1 VSSPPYRILVVE
13 DNPDTRELLRDQLD
27 RPDLTVVPASNGQ
40 EAILLIGEEAPDL
53 VIMDVMMPQLN
64 GFETSRYLKLRY
76 RERFLPILM
85 LSAKSDQI
93 SKREGARYGC
103 DDYREKPYTKQQL
116 LTSVDALL
124 SLSLAENAL
133 KALTADGQDASPTYA
148 QTRRQIIDARFELAK
163 RLLGEQSPDV
173 ARRHAQRVL
182 ELAPDH
188 DGCRNLLTQLAAP

>member
-1 VSSPPYRILVVE
+1 MTSPPPAHPSRILIVE

-27 RPDLTVVPASNGQ
+27 RPDFFLTLASNGQ
-40 EAILLIGEEAPDL
+40 EAILLIGEHSPDL

-76 RERFLPILM
+76 RDHFLPILI

-116 LTSVDALL
+116 MASVEALL
-124 SLSLAENAL
+124 LLSHAENSL
-133 KALTADGQDASPTYA
+133 KSPPDTSPETAQA
-148 QTRRQIIDARFELAK
+148 RRQIIDLRFDIAK
-163 RLLGEQSPDV
+163 RLIAEQSSDV
-173 ARRHAQRVL
+173 ARRHLQRIL
-182 ELAPDH
+182 ELSPEHEGA
-188 DGCRNLLTQLAAP
+188 RNLLSQTP

>member
-1 VSSPPYRILVVE
+1 VSSPYRILVVE

-27 RPDLTVVPASNGQ
+27 RPDMTVVPASNGQ
-40 EAILLIGEEAPDL
+40 EAILLIGEDAPDL

-76 RERFLPILM
+76 RERFLPILI

-116 LTSVDALL
+116 LTSVESLL
-124 SLSLAENAL
+124 SLSLAENSL
-133 KALTADGQDASPTYA
+133 KSLSPDDPA
-148 QTRRQIIDARFELAK
+148 FSSTRRQIIDARFEFAK
-163 RLLGEQSPDV
+163 RLLAEQTPDV

-188 DGCRNLLTQLAAP
+188 EGCRALLAQLFSAPASS